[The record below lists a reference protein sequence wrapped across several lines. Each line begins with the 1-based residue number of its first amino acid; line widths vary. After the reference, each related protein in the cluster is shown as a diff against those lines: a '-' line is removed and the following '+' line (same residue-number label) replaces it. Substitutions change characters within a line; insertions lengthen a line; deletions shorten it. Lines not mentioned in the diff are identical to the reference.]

1 MDRLRTR
8 SIFQSKILSTVPW
21 ECISGKILGGNRV
34 YRCSQSNSGS
44 HPSKCAVSIVP
55 LTFRTLEAQAISSQQ
70 SAIRKPA
77 ISHWPL
83 EIKAAISGWPLAE
96 NQPLAL
102 GKSAAQHC
110 TYSQLI
116 R

>member
-8 SIFQSKILSTVPW
+8 SIFQSKILSTVLW

-96 NQPLAL
+96 NQPLAF
-102 GKSAAQHC
+102 SH
-110 TYSQLI
+110 
-116 R
+116 